1 MITRLTDPKCFDVA
15 LFGAD
20 DGGATSE
27 EDCFLT
33 TSSGSSS
40 LSSIMIGFLPEPLL
54 VPTCFV
60 MPVFCEFYIIMSD
73 LNEISSCVK
82 RTSEAN

>member
-1 MITRLTDPKCFDVA
+1 MITRFTYPKCFDVV
-15 LFGAD
+15 LFDAD
-20 DGGATSE
+20 DGGATL
-27 EDCFLT
+27 EDDCSLRTF
-33 TSSGSSS
+33 SGSSS

-60 MPVFCEFYIIMSD
+60 MPVFCEFYNIMSD

-82 RTSEAN
+82 AYS